1 MAIDVTSFYPVNVT
15 DTCAV
20 WNVLSSRTLYRTAK
34 SVGCHFCCTTFVHYE
49 CLHKKRAEPTQSD
62 GELCQRLRN
71 AKKSGDFQVHS
82 VAVDV
87 LSKRQHIGKGE
98 LSSMVFARKTRQ
110 ALLTDDQRAR
120 KLATGLLDA
129 AKIQTTPHLAGWLFF
144 TRKLVDGDLLGV
156 ITEHKALG
164 RPLAKHFQ
172 TAHEHAMRARLG
184 QVQIASFQNSDQR
197 LS

>member
-20 WNVLSSRTLYRTAK
+20 WNLLSSRTLYRTAK
-34 SVGCHFCCTTFVHYE
+34 SAGCHFCCTTFVDYE
-49 CLHKKRAEPTQSD
+49 CLFKKRSAPTQSAR
-62 GELCQRLRN
+62 ELHQRLRN

-82 VAVDV
+82 VAVEDLIDDDV

-120 KLATGLLDA
+120 KLAIGLLDA
-129 AKIQTTPHLAGWLFF
+129 AKVQTTPHLAGWLFF
-144 TRKLVDGDLLGV
+144 VRQLIDGDLAGV
-156 ITEHKALG
+156 ISEHDAVE

-172 TAHEHAMRARLG
+172 AAHEHAMRARLG
-184 QVQIASFQNSDQR
+184 QLQPQNG
-197 LS
+197 